1 MKAKVKHTALLH
13 NGKRYEVGDD
23 IELTEQEAQSL
34 AYYLELPIGD
44 DAKKNNVKT
53 ATEEDATKADETAKV
68 QAEAIAIAD
77 ELDAKEAEA
86 TEKATKGKAKK

>member
-23 IELTEQEAQSL
+23 IELTEQEAQGL
-34 AYYLELPIGD
+34 AYYLELID
-44 DAKKNNVKT
+44 SKAEENNVETTKVKDT
-53 ATEEDATKADETAKV
+53 AKADEATKV
-68 QAEAIAIAD
+68 QAEATAIAD

-86 TEKATKGKAKK
+86 TEKATKEKAKK